1 MCWVILRRI
10 ELICPTLWMG
20 NHSRLYKEN
29 NNSNRCSNQRAT
41 HRIIAITPMWIAIKG
56 ILTQTII
63 IRITISMVM
72 LITIAIP
79 FCIRIRTT
87 LIIIQIIIIII
98 IPIAIMIILIIMQ
111 ITIITTEEVTITT
124 TIPVRIIII
133 TDTSSLKPNLI
144 IDLVGS
150 IKQSILTLFH
160 LWALKIALC
169 KPILKIKNM

>member
-10 ELICPTLWMG
+10 ELICLSLWMG
-20 NHSRLYKEN
+20 NRSRLYKEN
-29 NNSNRCSNQRAT
+29 NNSNRCSNQRAM

-56 ILTQTII
+56 ILIQ
-63 IRITISMVM
+63 TISMVM
-72 LITIAIP
+72 LIIIAIP